1 MMMKVICMVK
11 GIKLQNP
18 EPKLCATASGAAPMP
33 TAPTATTA
41 TASTANAK
49 ASGNQRSAQAQQRS
63 ATADSSEPSLAE
75 LFIGFSRVRRMPSRH
90 GRQSAGH
97 RRRAAQRRSAAA
109 HQASTELSYSGRDIP
124 EPPI

>member
-1 MMMKVICMVK
+1 MMMKLICMVK

-18 EPKLCATASGAAPMP
+18 DPKLCATASGAAPTL

-49 ASGNQRSAQAQQRS
+49 ASGNQRSDQAQQRS

-75 LFIGFSRVRRMPSRH
+75 LLIGFSRARRTPRHDQREHPADRGVRFN
-90 GRQSAGH
+90 
-97 RRRAAQRRSAAA
+97 
-109 HQASTELSYSGRDIP
+109 
-124 EPPI
+124 